1 MTATKKTN
9 SEANKP
15 QSISQ
20 EEALEYK
27 EKVAALEAEI
37 EEYVQICKEKDEKM
51 VEYKDRIKELEEDME
66 EYKSIHSETLEY
78 VTTIGQK
85 EDEIAE
91 LKLKNDELTE
101 LLEQTK
107 ASSKAEGPTF
117 EIEKKGK
124 NDTVD
129 ILTIEVAVANLNIK
143 SMGVITAQE
152 FVDSAGKGV
161 AAAKQALD
169 LMLKNN
175 SSALRVIARRKKT
188 AKAKKGG
195 Q

>member
-9 SEANKP
+9 SVADKP

-51 VEYKDRIKELEEDME
+51 AELHEHIKEFEEANE
-66 EYKSIHSETLEY
+66 SVGAITEFEAKLAE
-78 VTTIGQK
+78 K

-143 SMGVITAQE
+143 GLGLISAKQ
-152 FVDSAGKGV
+152 FVASAGKGSN
-161 AAAKQALD
+161 AAREALD